1 MAVLKPMID
10 KQPPLASSTDVEL
23 LPPMLQR
30 VKVEFVM
37 ESESFEPKFEKAHTA
52 PPITSLL
59 KSYDEHVTSA
69 EESAN
74 LQFRKEV
81 LKAWGIDAYTAP
93 P

>member
-1 MAVLKPMID
+1 M
-10 KQPPLASSTDVEL
+10 EL

-37 ESESFEPKFEKAHTA
+37 KSESFAPKFEKAHTA

-59 KSYDEHVTSA
+59 KSYDEHVTTA
-69 EESAN
+69 DESVN
-74 LQFRKEV
+74 LQFWKEV
-81 LKAWGIDAYTAP
+81 LSAWGIDAYTAP